1 MEIISVR
8 HDYPEKAGFK
18 IYRPVGRSDYTF
30 LHFEDKMTVEMNGKK
45 ITTEPN
51 ACILYSPDIPQFF
64 YSEKADITHNWMHF
78 TADAAPLLSKF
89 NIPLN
94 KIIYP
99 KESKFISRLFYKME
113 IEINNENPF
122 KGELLNSYFNE
133 FLIRFSRSVY
143 SDTPQINLST
153 GERKRFQNI
162 RKKVLSTL
170 EHNWTVEEMGKL
182 ASLSPS
188 RFHTVY
194 KAVFGISP
202 VKDII
207 DNRIQT
213 AKNML
218 LSTELSVG
226 EISEKLG
233 YLNTNH
239 FIRQFKALVHQ
250 TPLAYRKNHS

>member
-1 MEIISVR
+1 MG
-8 HDYPEKAGFK
+8 HLPYG
-18 IYRPVGRSDYTF
+18 G
-30 LHFEDKMTVEMNGKK
+30 
-45 ITTEPN
+45 
-51 ACILYSPDIPQFF
+51 C
-64 YSEKADITHNWMHF
+64 
-78 TADAAPLLSKF
+78 
-89 NIPLN
+89 
-94 KIIYP
+94 P
-99 KESKFISRLFYKME
+99 KESKFILRLFYKME
-113 IEINNENPF
+113 IELNNENPF

-213 AKNML
+213 AQNML